1 MLDTSVDI
9 FFKLVQQAY
18 SGLKDYAREQ
28 DFFKTATRKYIQNL
42 RDDYGQVR
50 MIGSSERVPLESL
63 YVRANIL
70 EKVRARGGVFP
81 DEMDAQRDLYLSA
94 FGGKMETVDGE
105 EVVNREQKFIV
116 LGKPGAGKT
125 TYLKYLALRMVTD
138 DPTSVIR
145 QRKLPVFITLHQF
158 AKKNLPLLDY
168 IAEEFKLCGFPE
180 ARGFVERMLSNGDCI
195 VLLDG
200 LDEVPRETRLD
211 DVIQQVSDFTR
222 QYRDCQ
228 FVVSCRVAAYNHWFI
243 QYREVEMADFDE
255 AQIRQYVANFFKKE
269 PATGTAC
276 WEKLNSA
283 PALKEM
289 ASSPLLLTLL
299 CITYDARQD
308 FPANRA
314 LLYGK
319 AMDTLLNQWDAS
331 RRIQRDKLYKDLDEA
346 KLILLLSRLAA
357 GYFENN
363 TYFFAEEDLQRGIG
377 TFLGELVGP
386 EAKTKGAAVLQD
398 IEEHYGILVRRSAYA
413 FSFAHLTFLEYFTAQ
428 YVVDKQMSG
437 SINRLIDNHFR
448 EDRWLEV
455 FLLVTGKLGGGAEEF
470 VLLMHRKNR
479 ALLDEVP
486 ELSELLR
493 VVQGAI
499 LPKYWSRFS
508 LAFREAVALR
518 IAFLS
523 AFDLHDS
530 RYWASLNK
538 RSFSIDLAL
547 LIEYLRDFM
556 NENARDFAGDVLT
569 VSNLAGQLGD
579 DYARKIVSDS
589 LLVDLDNLENY
600 SRTNTLS
607 KQTIEHVGSYLKGNL
622 WLVKC
627 LHSGAYISQGVRE
640 RVLGEMFKP
649 KMNEEL

>member
-9 FFKLVQQAY
+9 FLKLVRSAY
-18 SGLKDYAREQ
+18 QGMAGYAREQ

-42 RDDYGQVR
+42 RDDYGQIR
-50 MIGSSERVPLESL
+50 MIGSSDHVPLESL

-94 FGGKMETVDGE
+94 FGGKTETLDGE
-105 EVVNREQKFIV
+105 EVVNRERKFIV

-138 DPTSVIR
+138 DPKSVIR
-145 QRKLPVFITLHQF
+145 QRKLPVFIELHKF

-180 ARGFVERMLSNGDCI
+180 ARGFVERMLGNGDCI

-222 QYRDCQ
+222 EYRECQ
-228 FVVSCRVAAYNHWFI
+228 FVVSCRVAAYNHWFT
-243 QYREVEMADFDE
+243 QYREVEMADFNE

-319 AMDTLLNQWDAS
+319 AMDALLNQWDAA

-363 TYFFAEEDLQRGIG
+363 TYFFGEEDLQRGIG
-377 TFLGELVGP
+377 TFLSELIGP
-386 EAKTKGAAVLQD
+386 KAKTKGAAVLQD
-398 IEEHYGILVRRSAYA
+398 IEEHYGILVRRSQFA

-437 SINRLIDNHFR
+437 SINLLINSHFR

-455 FLLVTGKLGGGAEEF
+455 FLLVAGKIGDSAGEF
-470 VLLMHRKNR
+470 VHLLQRKNR
-479 ALLDEVP
+479 ELLEEVP
-486 ELSELLR
+486 ELNELLR

-499 LPKYWSRFS
+499 LPKKSKYSRLEREWGGLY
-508 LAFREAVALR
+508 LARARALALDR
-518 IAFLS
+518 AL
-523 AFDLHDS
+523 DL
-530 RYWASLNK
+530 
-538 RSFSIDLAL
+538 DLARAL
-547 LIEYLRDFM
+547 DL
-556 NENARDFAGDVLT
+556 ARDL
-569 VSNLAGQLGD
+569 
-579 DYARKIVSDS
+579 
-589 LLVDLDNLENY
+589 DLDLARALDRALDLDLDQLEAYGKANNLTPQIAEKI
-600 SRTNTLS
+600 TD
-607 KQTIEHVGSYLKGNL
+607 YLTGNL
-622 WLVKC
+622 WLAKC
-627 LHSGAYISQGVRE
+627 LRSGAHISQEVRE

-649 KMNEEL
+649 K